1 MRLLHKRN
9 SRIFNDKWYDVIF
22 EKNVALERKDG
33 ALPSLLPK
41 AMLDCESESCPR
53 WSGFQHSRVG
63 EFGYTLEHGIRRRRG
78 YSHEDGVKRKAEVVR
93 ETRETQITLKL
104 NIDGSGKSNISTSV
118 GFLDHLLELFAKHG
132 FFDLEVNA
140 TGDLHV
146 DAHHTVED
154 VGICL
159 GDAFREAVGEKIGMR
174 RFGSFTVPMYEALA
188 QIDLDLCGRS
198 YLHYQTP
205 LSYGKVGTFDV
216 ELAEEFFHGFVNH
229 SGTTLHINVPYGT
242 NRHHIIEAIF
252 KGVAKAL
259 DISTSIDD
267 RVSGVLSTKGTL

>member
-1 MRLLHKRN
+1 ML
-9 SRIFNDKWYDVIF
+9 F
-22 EKNVALERKDG
+22 G
-33 ALPSLLPK
+33 LPDAIIAQGDS
-41 AMLDCESESCPR
+41 
-53 WSGFQHSRVG
+53 
-63 EFGYTLEHGIRRRRG
+63 
-78 YSHEDGVKRKAEVVR
+78 VKRKAEVVR

-104 NIDGSGKSNISTSV
+104 NIDGSGKSNISTGV

-132 FFDLEVNA
+132 FFDLEVDA

-159 GDAFREAVGEKIGMR
+159 GEAFRDAVGDKAGMR

-188 QIDLDLCGRS
+188 QVDLDLCGRP
-198 YLHYQTP
+198 YLHYQAP
-205 LSYGKVGTFDV
+205 LSNGKVGTFDV

-252 KGVAKAL
+252 KGVARAL
-259 DISTSIDD
+259 DISTDIDD

>member
-1 MRLLHKRN
+1 M
-9 SRIFNDKWYDVIF
+9 
-22 EKNVALERKDG
+22 ER
-33 ALPSLLPK
+33 
-41 AMLDCESESCPR
+41 
-53 WSGFQHSRVG
+53 Q
-63 EFGYTLEHGIRRRRG
+63 T
-78 YSHEDGVKRKAEVVR
+78 EVVR

-104 NIDGSGKSNISTSV
+104 NIDGSGTSNINTGV

-159 GDAFREAVGEKIGMR
+159 GDAFRQAVGDKAGMR

-188 QIDLDLCGRS
+188 QADLDLCGRS

-205 LSYGKVGTFDV
+205 LNYGKVGTFDV

-252 KGVAKAL
+252 KAVAKAL

>member
-1 MRLLHKRN
+1 MGRRVSNSKKNTRLLLGLLAIVLATCHASDFIRLEGGV
-9 SRIFNDKWYDVIF
+9 VI
-22 EKNVALERKDG
+22 ATQHRMERKT
-33 ALPSLLPK
+33 
-41 AMLDCESESCPR
+41 E
-53 WSGFQHSRVG
+53 
-63 EFGYTLEHGIRRRRG
+63 I
-78 YSHEDGVKRKAEVVR
+78 VR
-93 ETRETQITLKL
+93 ETQETQITLKL
-104 NIDGSGKSNISTSV
+104 NIDGSGKSNISTGV
-118 GFLDHLLELFAKHG
+118 GFFDHLLELFAKHG
-132 FFDLEVNA
+132 FFDLEMNA

-159 GDAFREAVGEKIGMR
+159 GDAFREGVGDKTGMR
-174 RFGSFTVPMYEALA
+174 RFGSFTVPMYESLA

-205 LSYGKVGTFDV
+205 LSHGTVGTFDV

-259 DISTSIDD
+259 DIATSIDD
-267 RVSGVLSTKGTL
+267 RVSGVLSTKGSL